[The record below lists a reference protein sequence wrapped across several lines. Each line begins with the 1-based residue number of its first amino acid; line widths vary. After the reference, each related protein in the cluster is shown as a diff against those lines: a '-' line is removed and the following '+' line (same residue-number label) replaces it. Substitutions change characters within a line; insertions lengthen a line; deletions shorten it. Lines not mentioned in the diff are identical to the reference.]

1 MADKM
6 KLTRQSFI
14 DYVFQPYNA
23 AVKRGEYN
31 KIKYEDWRKIRGWAY
46 DDTWS
51 THDMEIKEQSGDYF
65 VGLWHNLRVCPVPLY
80 FSAEDGAFGSWIRD
94 HRMNVM
100 MWDKDVRAVIDQ
112 PASYDCLSSRVGT
125 FQDSSNF
132 IVGYG
137 SGSDTDYGVH
147 INTDKTY
154 FDGQTLE
161 EKINECI
168 EKKANKEKENNK
180 MKFGGNFDFGPVD
193 SNVHMSAYGLAIKNS
208 SGTWVSYDAVNKCI
222 MDVDILNFEGGNKFI
237 YKIPA
242 AIKDI
247 AVGDTI
253 VHNRRPMF
261 VVAVR
266 SDGKLACVDP
276 YEGEEKVV
284 MLAKSMFGFEFVTK
298 VVCLIT
304 LQGASAD
311 QPFGNLLPLMLLS
324 GDSKDMDPMTILALT
339 GGMNSLTQNPLLLYA
354 LMDKNSNSKDILPLL
369 LLGGGFAQAP
379 SLQNGNNGPSANNS

>member
-6 KLTRQSFI
+6 KLTRQNFI

-23 AVKRGEYN
+23 AVKRDEYN

-46 DDTWS
+46 DETWS
-51 THDMEIKEQSGDYF
+51 THDMEIKEQCGDYF

-80 FSAEDGAFGSWIRD
+80 FSAEDGALGSWIRD
-94 HRMNVM
+94 HRMEVIL
-100 MWDKDVRAVIDQ
+100 WDKDVRAIIDQ
-112 PASYDCLSSRVGT
+112 PVMSYDCSSNSCIGT
-125 FQDSSNF
+125 LNSSNF
-132 IVGYG
+132 VVGYG
-137 SGSDTDYGVH
+137 CDSDTKGSVQLS
-147 INTDKTY
+147 TDNVY
-154 FDGQTLE
+154 FDGQTLQ

-168 EKKANKEKENNK
+168 EKANKEKENNK
-180 MKFGGNFDFGPVD
+180 MKFGNFDFGPVD
-193 SNVHMSAYGLAIKNS
+193 SNIHMSAYGLAIKNS
-208 SGTWVSYDAVNKCI
+208 SGTWVSYDAANKCI

-324 GDSKDMDPMTILALT
+324 GDNKDIDPMMILALT
-339 GGMNSLTQNPLLLYA
+339 GGMGNMAQNPLLLYA

-379 SLQNGNNGPSANNS
+379 SLQNGNSGPSANNS

>member
-1 MADKM
+1 MTKVCYTAQEFKEYFWTPFGTLCKDKQFKKM
-6 KLTRQSFI
+6 QYSWWKEINDRLKNPQTKVTIEFSKN
-14 DYVFQPYNA
+14 YPNA
-23 AVKRGEYN
+23 MLIGN
-31 KIKYEDWRKIRGWAY
+31 LLH
-46 DDTWS
+46 TW
-51 THDMEIKEQSGDYF
+51 G
-65 VGLWHNLRVCPVPLY
+65 HN
-80 FSAEDGAFGSWIRD
+80 DGSFGSFLNRYNPELMILD
-94 HRMNVM
+94 SIAAEKVIPNV
-100 MWDKDVRAVIDQ
+100 VSNSNHVIDEV
-112 PASYDCLSSRVGT
+112 CELKVNGT
-125 FQDSSNF
+125 NVAIEN
-132 IVGYG
+132 IV
-137 SGSDTDYGVH
+137 
-147 INTDKTY
+147 NERK
-154 FDGQTLE
+154 E
-161 EKINECI
+161 EKN
-168 EKKANKEKENNK
+168 
-180 MKFGGNFDFGPVD
+180 MFGNFDFGPVD
-193 SNVHMSAYGLAIKNS
+193 SNVRMSAYGLAIKNS
-208 SGTWVSYDAVNKCI
+208 SGTWVSYDAANKCI

-324 GDSKDMDPMTILALT
+324 GDNKDIDPMLMLALT
-339 GGMNSLTQNPLLLYA
+339 GGLGNMTQNPLLLYA
-354 LMDKNSNSKDILPLL
+354 LMGNDSKSKDILPLL
-369 LLGGGFAQAP
+369 LLSGSFAQAP
-379 SLQNGNNGPSANNS
+379 FLQNGNSGPCAGNS